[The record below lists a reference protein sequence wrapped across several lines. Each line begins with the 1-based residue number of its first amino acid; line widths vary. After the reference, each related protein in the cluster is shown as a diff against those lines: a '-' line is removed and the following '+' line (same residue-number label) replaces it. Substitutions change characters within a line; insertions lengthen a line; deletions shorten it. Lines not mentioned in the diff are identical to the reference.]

1 MVETPHMQVLTAGEN
16 ADWHFS
22 KDLIPEIEQ
31 GLSFCRQKTLGH
43 LLLNAIARWQVELV
57 RL

>member
-1 MVETPHMQVLTAGEN
+1 MQVLTAGEN

-22 KDLIPEIEQ
+22 RDLIPEIEQ

-43 LLLNAIARWQVELV
+43 LLLNAIARWQIELV